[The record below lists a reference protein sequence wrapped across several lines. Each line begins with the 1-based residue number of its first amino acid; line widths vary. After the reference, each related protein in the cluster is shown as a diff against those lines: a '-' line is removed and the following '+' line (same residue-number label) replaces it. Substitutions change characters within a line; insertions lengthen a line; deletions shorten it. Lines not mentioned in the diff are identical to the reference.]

1 MSLSQGFRQLR
12 CFKPP
17 GVGSS
22 VPRELVP
29 DGHPAACHKP
39 CPKEAAVDASKNHHQ
54 FGSGRKREAHLV
66 LILHFLVEKLQPGL
80 SKPQPS
86 RLPEL

>member
-1 MSLSQGFRQLR
+1 MGILQPVISHVRR
-12 CFKPP
+12 KPLWMLQRIII
-17 GVGSS
+17 SS
-22 VPRELVP
+22 V
-29 DGHPAACHKP
+29 
-39 CPKEAAVDASKNHHQ
+39 
-54 FGSGRKREAHLV
+54 SGRKREAHLV